1 MSATIQGRR
10 AGADRDRD
18 EELVLLGRWRDVGDQ
33 RARDQFT
40 SAMTPRGRDR
50 AVATAPPGACVRAP
64 DAPAPRPRCERR
76 PRCVDGRSCRS
87 V

>member
-18 EELVLLGRWRDVGDQ
+18 EELVLLRRWRDVGDQ

-40 SAMTPRGRDR
+40 SAMTPSGAGSRCGYRSSGGMC
-50 AVATAPPGACVRAP
+50 PGAGCAGP
-64 DAPAPRPRCERR
+64 PA
-76 PRCVDGRSCRS
+76 SLSASAS
-87 V
+87 VC